1 VAINMRSQASSETG
15 MAAGVAQLLRL
26 VTTVRPDETAKASL
40 LTLNSFLLIFG
51 YYQLKAARE
60 GLLLAAHPASVK
72 AYLAIPQL
80 LLLIPVIK
88 AFSHLSSRLPRHL
101 LITHVTLFCIAC
113 LVAFSTLEWI
123 GVPVAITGI
132 VFFIWIGIFN
142 LTIPAQFWG
151 FANDIYTES
160 EGKRLFPLIAL
171 GASLGGVAGPVVARQ
186 VIPVVGLY
194 GIMLVTATILA
205 LTIVLTWAIHGRD
218 LREGN
223 GDESASVERQNPL
236 DPGDGFKLVLRSRYL
251 LLIAATVL
259 LYNFV
264 NALGEFM
271 FSGLQ
276 RQTALRELGPQASAH
291 ELQNYIGAAFAGY
304 QLLGNVIG
312 LGVQLFLV
320 SRVFRWVGIS
330 GALLVLPVI
339 ALGGYGI
346 AAFGASLLL
355 LKWVKAVENGVDYS
369 LMKTARSALFL
380 VTRRQEKYKAQ
391 AAIET
396 FFVRGGDALCAAI
409 VWLGTAVIPLSTEG
423 FAAVN
428 VAAVGVWI
436 LLSVAI
442 ARECA
447 RLKRAGAARAAIAT
461 SDPSRAS

>member
-1 VAINMRSQASSETG
+1 MRSQDSSESR
-15 MAAGVAQLLRL
+15 MANGAAQLLRL
-26 VTTVRPDETAKASL
+26 VTTIRPRETAKASL

-101 LITHVTLFCIAC
+101 LITQVTLFCIAC

-171 GASLGGVAGPVVARQ
+171 GASLGGVAGPIAARHI
-186 VIPVVGLY
+186 IPVVGLY
-194 GIMLVTATILA
+194 GIMLVTATILG
-205 LTIVLTWAIHGRD
+205 LTIVLTWAIHGHD
-218 LREGN
+218 VREGH
-223 GDESASVERQNPL
+223 GDGTGATSVERQSPL
-236 DPGDGFKLVLRSRYL
+236 DPGDGFNLVLGSRYL
-251 LLIAATVL
+251 LLIAAMVL

-276 RQTALRELGPQASAH
+276 RQTALRELGPQATARD
-291 ELQNYIGAAFAGY
+291 LQNYIGSAVAGY
-304 QLLGNVIG
+304 QLLGNAIG

-320 SRVFRWVGIS
+320 SRVFRWVGIG

-428 VAAVGVWI
+428 VFAVGVWI

-442 ARECA
+442 ARERA
-447 RLKRAGAARAAIAT
+447 RLKRAGAGRAAIAT
-461 SDPSRAS
+461 SEPSGAS

>member
-1 VAINMRSQASSETG
+1 
-15 MAAGVAQLLRL
+15 
-26 VTTVRPDETAKASL
+26 
-40 LTLNSFLLIFG
+40 
-51 YYQLKAARE
+51 
-60 GLLLAAHPASVK
+60 
-72 AYLAIPQL
+72 
-80 LLLIPVIK
+80 
-88 AFSHLSSRLPRHL
+88 
-101 LITHVTLFCIAC
+101 
-113 LVAFSTLEWI
+113 
-123 GVPVAITGI
+123 
-132 VFFIWIGIFN
+132 
-142 LTIPAQFWG
+142 
-151 FANDIYTES
+151 
-160 EGKRLFPLIAL
+160 
-171 GASLGGVAGPVVARQ
+171 
-186 VIPVVGLY
+186 
-194 GIMLVTATILA
+194 
-205 LTIVLTWAIHGRD
+205 
-218 LREGN
+218 
-223 GDESASVERQNPL
+223 VERQSPL
-236 DPGDGFKLVLRSRYL
+236 DPGDGFSLVLGSRYL
-251 LLIAATVL
+251 LLIAAMVL

-276 RQTALRELGPQASAH
+276 RQTALRELGSQATARD
-291 ELQNYIGAAFAGY
+291 LQNYIGSAFAGY

-320 SRVFRWVGIS
+320 SRVFRWVGIG

-380 VTRRQEKYKAQ
+380 VTRRHEKYKAQ

-409 VWLGTAVIPLSTEG
+409 VWFGTAVIPLSTEG

-442 ARECA
+442 ARERA
-447 RLKRAGAARAAIAT
+447 RLKRAGVARAASAAPA
-461 SDPSRAS
+461 PSGAS